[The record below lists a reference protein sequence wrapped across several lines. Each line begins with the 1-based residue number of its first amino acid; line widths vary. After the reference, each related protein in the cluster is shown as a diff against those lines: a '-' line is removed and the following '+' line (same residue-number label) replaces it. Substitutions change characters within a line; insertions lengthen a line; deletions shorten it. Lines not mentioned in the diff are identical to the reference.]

1 MPLRV
6 LIVDDHVGFRGFA
19 RRLLAAL
26 GMDVVGE
33 VGDGLA
39 ALAEVAR
46 VRPDLVLLDVLLPD
60 LDGFEVARR
69 LAQAERPPLV
79 VLTSSRTAEDFGE
92 RLDGAAITAF
102 IAKDD
107 LSGQALVSALGEAAR

>member
-69 LAQAERPPLV
+69 CA
-79 VLTSSRTAEDFGE
+79 G
-92 RLDGAAITAF
+92 GASAAGRV
-102 IAKDD
+102 D
-107 LSGQALVSALGEAAR
+107 LESYRRGFRRAA